1 MKDSY
6 GREITYLRL
15 SVTERCNL
23 RCRYCMP
30 EDGICKKMHEEML
43 TEDEMIMAV
52 RAAASLGIRKLRIT
66 GGEPVVK
73 RNLLSI
79 CEKAAKVPGI
89 QEVCMTTNATL
100 LADPVWHGENAAN
113 GVTDSTAGQWGLSTS
128 VSRIPRNMAQ
138 ALRQA
143 GVNRLNISLDTLDP
157 QKYAWITRRGT
168 LESAQK
174 GIHAAL
180 EAGFDRIKIN
190 TVLLGG
196 FNDDEVPA
204 LAELTKTYPIDLR
217 FIELMPMSGDEE
229 FGPEAY
235 IPVRKVLE
243 MLPSLV
249 PFEDKAAQ
257 VQEMPHEGVASM
269 YHFPGAPG
277 RIGLISPLQQH
288 FCAECN
294 RIRVTADGTI
304 KPCLHSPE
312 EYSLKGLDE
321 GGMRGMLEKA
331 ILAKPQW
338 HGTLSYE
345 KRSRSARPMNRIGG

>member
-30 EDGICKKMHEEML
+30 EEGICKKMHEEML

-66 GGEPVVK
+66 GGEPMVK

-79 CEKAAKVPGI
+79 CERAAKVPGI

-100 LADPVWHGENAAN
+100 LADA
-113 GVTDSTAGQWGLSTS
+113 AGQWENAENGVNDRSAGQGDQSTAMR
-128 VSRIPRNMAQ
+128 RIPRNIAQ
-138 ALRQA
+138 AIRQA

-180 EAGFDRIKIN
+180 EAGFDKIKIN

-196 FNDDEVPA
+196 FNDDEVPE
-204 LAELTKTYPIDLR
+204 LAALTKTYPVDLR

-229 FGPEAY
+229 FGPKAY
-235 IPVRKVLE
+235 IPVQKVLE

-249 PFEDKAAQ
+249 PFTDKAVQ
-257 VQEMPHEGVASM
+257 VQKMPHEGVATM

-294 RIRVTADGTI
+294 RIRVTADGII
-304 KPCLHSPE
+304 KPCLHSLE

-321 GGMRGMLEKA
+321 EGMRRMLEKA

-345 KRSRSARPMNRIGG
+345 ERSHSARPMNRIGG